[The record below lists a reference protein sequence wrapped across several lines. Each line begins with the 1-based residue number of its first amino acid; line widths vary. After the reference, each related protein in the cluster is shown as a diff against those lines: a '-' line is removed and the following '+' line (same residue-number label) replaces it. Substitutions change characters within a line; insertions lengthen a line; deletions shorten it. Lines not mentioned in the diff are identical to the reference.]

1 MLHLQHEFVQPLS
14 VVHAKPS
21 FAFCMH
27 WNHELASS
35 GGTARQRLGLRKS
48 SAAFPCMH
56 RMGKRQGT
64 GKSESQLDTCPCGQA
79 VQNLSA
85 FRSGS
90 WSARRLCREEP
101 RLLNQKRKRVNPG
114 TDA

>member
-1 MLHLQHEFVQPLS
+1 MEERDGERRILPFSRRFWDAGKSSNQDNSMLHLQHEFVQPLS

-64 GKSESQLDTCPCGQA
+64 GKSESQLDT
-79 VQNLSA
+79 
-85 FRSGS
+85 
-90 WSARRLCREEP
+90 
-101 RLLNQKRKRVNPG
+101 
-114 TDA
+114 